1 MQAVACAQSKA
12 SLISPFVGRIMDWYK
27 AKEGREFAPEEDPG
41 VLSVQRIY
49 NYYKR
54 YNIPTIVMAASFRNV
69 GEIQQLAG
77 CDNLTISP
85 KLLEELAQLEGP
97 MPQVLNRFDAQEAC
111 QDDVCSF
118 VDVVLLY
125 LRSVKKL
132 VGLIASALFCDYRM
146 C

>member
-1 MQAVACAQSKA
+1 MQAVACAQAKA
-12 SLISPFVGRIMDWYK
+12 SLISPFVGRIMDCYK

-49 NYYKR
+49 HYYKK

-97 MPQVLNRFDAQEAC
+97 MGQVLSPTNSA
-111 QDDVCSF
+111 DVCKDEVCNSSPACF
-118 VDVVLLY
+118 VQ
-125 LRSVKKL
+125 
-132 VGLIASALFCDYRM
+132 M
-146 C
+146 CQAG